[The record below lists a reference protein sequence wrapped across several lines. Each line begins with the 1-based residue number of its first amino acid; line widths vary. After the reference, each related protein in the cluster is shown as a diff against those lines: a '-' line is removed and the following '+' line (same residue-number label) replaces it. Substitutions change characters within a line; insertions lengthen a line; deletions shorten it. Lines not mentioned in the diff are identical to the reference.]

1 MKQHLLQGWKLSTR
15 HFSIVILL
23 FLYQLLWG
31 FFLYRCVNSI
41 VMPLLKRYPDT
52 MPSDSAV
59 KLFLMEAQFRLVKT
73 DLIEP
78 YLWMLGAL
86 FLSRMLMTPFIHAG
100 LLYSIHHTRDERGTH
115 FLRGIRQAWKLYSAF
130 TQLECCCCSLL
141 PGGCFPK
148 AICFCIAAVLWSSC
162 L

>member
-78 YLWMLGAL
+78 YLWMLGAVPL
-86 FLSRMLMTPFIHAG
+86 EDVDDPVHSCRSA
-100 LLYSIHHTRDERGTH
+100 LLDPSYKG
-115 FLRGIRQAWKLYSAF
+115 
-130 TQLECCCCSLL
+130 
-141 PGGCFPK
+141 
-148 AICFCIAAVLWSSC
+148 
-162 L
+162 